1 GPGSAPHGDAAR
13 LRARRARAPPMGVP
27 GFHRWAAKQVPGL
40 TRPCAGGKPIEVDH
54 LHLDFNAAVHR
65 CLTAWSGLGGEER
78 LFALLEAYVLLI
90 LGCVR
95 PTELLFVALDGVA
108 PRAKMNQ
115 QRARRFRE
123 EGGISA
129 AFDRNAVTP
138 GTEFM
143 ARLGAWLLRW
153 AEAAARGEGSWV
165 ALRGVTVVVS
175 GADDPGEGEHKIMEV
190 IRAYRDK
197 SHCLFSNDADLIF
210 LGLVS
215 GARSVILL
223 RESPLPP
230 GRDNGVPAVMVEL
243 LEDDYTGAD
252 SDDGSCCGGL
262 LAESD
267 AIRSAMIAQ
276 VLKDFD
282 VSELGLLRSWLL
294 GLLPE
299 GCGEDRRLLDF
310 AALCCLA
317 GNDFLPQASAINVFE
332 GGIDQLIEAYTAAF
346 SAAGA
351 GAVGHLVDQSGSLI
365 LPAWREVL
373 RRLAVPEAESL
384 LESAGLGRR
393 SPSPPPADSGGDLP
407 RPPSDDWDGL
417 SVLVRGAPPH
427 TSGADVRAA
436 LAKQGCQVQAVYN
449 VRPKGGVGHAT
460 AWVARLA
467 DARSAV
473 MTLVSCRKVRG
484 TVLDVSW
491 VDPRAIELAG
501 LPQRPLEP
509 AAGWRE
515 VLERS
520 IRESFEYWL
529 GPKNLPT
536 DGFLRRQVLLRE
548 DRFVPLRVFAA
559 FNRLRTWCHD
569 LDRIATVLKG
579 SETLEVG
586 EVEVV
591 ASVGGQAASE
601 PAVRAVV
608 DHSVRPRDG
617 PERLARQR
625 VAARCAA
632 DGDLVQAALVLK
644 DDYYAQS
651 GPCPPGMADTEE
663 CRVRAY
669 LAGIQWVVSYY
680 TQGCPSWTWFY
691 PSHFPPLCASLYSA
705 LSAPGAGDG
714 VLLSIRR
721 RARCH
726 RSSSCWRSSPPAP
739 RGCCRGR
746 CGPCSPRRPP
756 RWPTSTPAS
765 SRSCARP
772 SHFGAA
778 GRRRLA
784 ESAQSRGAR
793 GALAR
798 RGPPERRAPLGVAAG
813 QRARLPCCPRRRPRR
828 QRTRPWRPG
837 RAPGTWARRP
847 SSRGPPRSA
856 AGAVQRRLV
865 RSGTTSTPPP
875 RRPPRWRS
883 TWPPGAGASPGSSR
897 TSRPAS
903 SARGTWRW
911 TPARAR
917 RSSGR
922 APRRCT
928 GPWTTSPGER
938 APSCR
943 RWWGAPPRPPAA
955 CRPSG
960 GRDVPRT
967 SGPPRRSPANSG
979 RWCLPNGGRRGRGA
993 PRARPPCAGGR
1004 GVAAARERGGGRH
1017 LPPPPPSCPSGP
1029 ARVARGR

>member
-772 SHFGAA
+772 SALSPPGRGAAPRRPSTLDLQASGPACHAARAGGPGGSGRGLGGPGGPRAPGHGGHPREGRRGVQPALCSGDLCGREPRRRRRRGVRRAGGAPGRPAQGLHQAVRGPPGRLPARAGRGAGRPRARGGAAA
-778 GRRRLA
+778 GRRG
-784 ESAQSRGAR
+784 GAP
-793 GALAR
+793 GPGR
-798 RGPPERRAPLGVAAG
+798 RRRASERRA
-813 QRARLPCCPRRRPRR
+813 
-828 QRTRPWRPG
+828 
-837 RAPGTWARRP
+837 
-847 SSRGPPRSA
+847 
-856 AGAVQRRLV
+856 AGAGGAHRRGLGGQAMAVQ
-865 RSGTTSTPPP
+865 
-875 RRPPRWRS
+875 
-883 TWPPGAGASPGSSR
+883 A
-897 TSRPAS
+897 PAV
-903 SARGTWRW
+903 A
-911 TPARAR
+911 
-917 RSSGR
+917 
-922 APRRCT
+922 
-928 GPWTTSPGER
+928 
-938 APSCR
+938 
-943 RWWGAPPRPPAA
+943 RPPAA

-1029 ARVARGR
+1029 ARVARG